1 MICCVIL
8 ACQTNKPSA
17 SLIAWRKLFSFFL
30 FCLLFIPTTTAQ
42 DNPSLV
48 ELSVDD
54 HSKSV
59 LLGDSVTFVF
69 TLANF
74 DEDFDQNVQ
83 MEVLFVGGEGPDYQL
98 SDDYVDVPADFTS
111 TTNLTIDCSNEE
123 KRSFR
128 TDCTAAFIA
137 FSTALESLL
146 PCPT

>member
-1 MICCVIL
+1 METQQIFSTSTASTTFRL
-8 ACQTNKPSA
+8 A
-17 SLIAWRKLFSFFL
+17 LFSFFL

-74 DEDFDQNVQ
+74 DED
-83 MEVLFVGGEGPDYQL
+83 
-98 SDDYVDVPADFTS
+98 
-111 TTNLTIDCSNEE
+111 
-123 KRSFR
+123 
-128 TDCTAAFIA
+128 
-137 FSTALESLL
+137 
-146 PCPT
+146 